1 MTVLYLLE
9 ISNLAFELIFEPK
22 KEVPGPSDFLQGRG
36 GFRPLRTPRPEGG
49 TSPLWDPPS
58 STFLVP
64 NAPKKHSFFFS
75 TLPSMNQ
82 ARNTSKSFPGTFD
95 RVPKSG
101 CVFKKG
107 EASKGVIME
116 ERVNGEM
123 RKIFESGPNHVFSS

>member
-1 MTVLYLLE
+1 MTALYLLA

-22 KEVPGPSDFLQGRG
+22 KEVPGPPDFLQGG
-36 GFRPLRTPRPEGG
+36 HAH
-49 TSPLWDPPS
+49 PPS
-58 STFLVP
+58 GTPQLNLFSPKRAEKTFL
-64 NAPKKHSFFFS
+64 FFS
-75 TLPSMNQ
+75 TFPSMNQ

-123 RKIFESGPNHVFSS
+123 RNFFESGPNHVFSS

>member
-1 MTVLYLLE
+1 MYFSLLKNM
-9 ISNLAFELIFEPK
+9 ISCLHIAPFLGSSQPRFFFRRGALTPPSN
-22 KEVPGPSDFLQGRG
+22 PSDRG
-36 GFRPLRTPRPEGG
+36 GHIPPLG
-49 TSPLWDPPS
+49 PPS
-58 STFLVP
+58 SIFLVP
-64 NAPKKHSFFFS
+64 NAPKKRSFFFS
-75 TLPSMNQ
+75 TFPSMNQ

-123 RKIFESGPNHVFSS
+123 RNFFESGPNHVFSS